1 MCEWA
6 ESLGITACW
15 LNTVSP
21 HGRCNLRMF
30 SRFCRIESIA
40 WGKDCVDRRGADNQ
54 NAVNW
59 KPWPCLRFQRS
70 RPTRKF
76 RVLSG
81 HVACSS
87 RYLESFLDEDIDKAD
102 THKWIDFDVSHAGR
116 RGDVRNDKVF
126 SIKDGEDFLW

>member
-54 NAVNW
+54 NAVNG
-59 KPWPCLRFQRS
+59 KPWSGLRFQRS
-70 RPTRKF
+70 RPKRKIWI
-76 RVLSG
+76 LPAYI
-81 HVACSS
+81 ACRS
-87 RYLESFLDEDIDKAD
+87 RYFESFLDEDIDKAH
-102 THKWIDFDVSHAGR
+102 THKWIDPDVPCAGR
-116 RGDVRNDKVF
+116 RGDVCNDKVL
-126 SIKDGEDFLW
+126 SIKDREDFLW